1 MFRIF
6 IPHVLGIVGAILWIR
21 IAIPFTQQ
29 RTMLGVGISTFTYIL
44 LFLTLVGLT
53 PSRWLRPAPTETQDA
68 EIAIVFNFGYEMDGD
83 RMKPGEAN
91 QYLWE
96 WIINNKPSQL
106 RVILVQEG
114 VWVAADE
121 ETLENLDIEMM
132 RVHRHDPH
140 LYVDTL
146 NAAFCSIQQAQRLGK
161 KKIILVAHDLQIQRV
176 AWDIQRISH
185 VTCPECA
192 FLIPEIGDV
201 PYPANSVHFQ
211 TRNEFVYKITE
222 LLIARPRDFLNRLP
236 TRCIAPINSN

>member
-21 IAIPFTQQ
+21 IAIPFMQQ
-29 RTMLGVGISTFTYIL
+29 RTMLGVGLSTFTYIL

-53 PSRWLRPAPTETQDA
+53 PSRWLHPAPTEAQDA

-121 ETLENLDIEMM
+121 ETLENLGIEMM
-132 RVHRHDPH
+132 RIHR
-140 LYVDTL
+140 
-146 NAAFCSIQQAQRLGK
+146 
-161 KKIILVAHDLQIQRV
+161 
-176 AWDIQRISH
+176 
-185 VTCPECA
+185 
-192 FLIPEIGDV
+192 
-201 PYPANSVHFQ
+201 
-211 TRNEFVYKITE
+211 
-222 LLIARPRDFLNRLP
+222 
-236 TRCIAPINSN
+236 